1 MNEKLNKVRRLLD
14 YKKYHLYEEYNG
26 IECKWKLFEKYETW
40 MEDGSGPIMTSET
53 HTEEDLIKFA
63 KEHRTYKFIDIS
75 KILVIISFANL
86 LILILGIVLKNG
98 YLQVLVT
105 GSNLCLVLI
114 SIIVGLMDSR
124 NFKVDF
130 LETKSRVKRNLVR
143 AERKIKEYESKREDN

>member
-1 MNEKLNKVRRLLD
+1 MNENLNKVRRLLD
-14 YKKYHLYEEYNG
+14 YKKYHLCEEYNG
-26 IECKWKLFEKYETW
+26 IDSKWKLYEKYETW

-75 KILVIISFANL
+75 KTLVIISLANL
-86 LILILGIVLKNG
+86 AILILGIVLKNR

-105 GSNLCLVLI
+105 GSNLCLILI

-130 LETKSRVKRNLVR
+130 LETKARVKREIAR

>member
-1 MNEKLNKVRRLLD
+1 MNENLNKVRRLLD
-14 YKKYHLYEEYNG
+14 YKKYHLCEEYNG
-26 IECKWKLFEKYETW
+26 VDSKWKLFEKYETW
-40 MEDGSGPIMTSET
+40 MDDGSKPIMTSET

-75 KILVIISFANL
+75 KTLVIISLANL
-86 LILILGIVLKNG
+86 AILILGIVLKNG

-105 GSNLCLVLI
+105 GSELCLILI

-130 LETKSRVKRNLVR
+130 LETKARVKREIAR
-143 AERKIKEYESKREDN
+143 AERKIKGYESKR

>member
-1 MNEKLNKVRRLLD
+1 MNENLNKVRRLLD
-14 YKKYHLYEEYNG
+14 YKKYHLCEEYNG
-26 IECKWKLFEKYETW
+26 IDSKWKLYEKYETR

-75 KILVIISFANL
+75 KTLVIISFVNL
-86 LILILGIVLKNG
+86 AILILGIMLKNE
-98 YLQVLVT
+98 YLQALVT
-105 GSNLCLVLI
+105 GSNLC
-114 SIIVGLMDSR
+114 IILMSVVVRFMDSR

-130 LETKSRVKRNLVR
+130 LETKARIKRNIAR

>member
-1 MNEKLNKVRRLLD
+1 MNENLNKVRRLLD

-26 IECKWKLFEKYETW
+26 IDSKWKLFEKYETW

-86 LILILGIVLKNG
+86 LFLILGAVLKNG
-98 YLQVLVT
+98 YLRILVT
-105 GSNLCLVLI
+105 GSNLCIILM
-114 SIIVGLMDSR
+114 SIIVGLMDYKNS
-124 NFKVDF
+124 KVYY
-130 LETKSRVKRNLVR
+130 LELKAKFRREKERLVKC
-143 AERKIKEYESKREDN
+143 YESKR

>member
-1 MNEKLNKVRRLLD
+1 MNENLNKVRRLLD
-14 YKKYHLYEEYNG
+14 YKKYHLCEEYNG
-26 IECKWKLFEKYETW
+26 IDSKWKLYEKYETW

-63 KEHRTYKFIDIS
+63 KEHRTYKFIDIR
-75 KILVIISFANL
+75 KTLVIISLANL
-86 LILILGIVLKNG
+86 AILILGIVLKNR

-105 GSNLCLVLI
+105 GSNLCLILI

-130 LETKSRVKRNLVR
+130 LETKARVKREIAR

>member
-1 MNEKLNKVRRLLD
+1 MNENLNKVRRLLD

-26 IECKWKLFEKYETW
+26 IDSKWKLFEKYETW

-86 LILILGIVLKNG
+86 LFLILGAVLKNG
-98 YLQVLVT
+98 YLRILVT
-105 GSNLCLVLI
+105 GSNLCIILM
-114 SIIVGLMDSR
+114 SIIVGLMDYR

-130 LETKSRVKRNLVR
+130 LETKARVKREIAR
-143 AERKIKEYESKREDN
+143 AERKIKVYEGKR

>member
-1 MNEKLNKVRRLLD
+1 MNENLNKVRRLLD

-26 IECKWKLFEKYETW
+26 VDVKWKLFEKYETW
-40 MEDGSGPIMTSET
+40 MEDGSKPIMTSET

-114 SIIVGLMDSR
+114 SIIVGLMDYKNS
-124 NFKVDF
+124 KVYY
-130 LETKSRVKRNLVR
+130 LELKAKIRREK
-143 AERKIKEYESKREDN
+143 ERWNKKYESKRKDN

>member
-1 MNEKLNKVRRLLD
+1 MNENLNKVRRLLD

-26 IECKWKLFEKYETW
+26 IDSKWKLYEKYETW

-75 KILVIISFANL
+75 KTLVIISFVNFA
-86 LILILGIVLKNG
+86 ILILGILLKNE

-105 GSNLCLVLI
+105 GSNLC
-114 SIIVGLMDSR
+114 IILMSVVVGLMDYKNS
-124 NFKVDF
+124 KVYYIE
-130 LETKSRVKRNLVR
+130 LKAKLRREK
-143 AERKIKEYESKREDN
+143 ERMIKNHESKREDN